1 MMPAMRETWPAG
13 TRCMMTV
20 TVNFDA
26 ESVDLHEARKDN
38 LYGRFSYGRYGM
50 RAGIWRLLD
59 VLKEHGIRATFFVP
73 ALDAENNAAAL
84 EAVLAAGHEVGARG
98 YAFEDHGKLGAKE
111 RETLQHAHEVLSKL
125 IGHPPAGWRAPQ
137 GLLSPDTLEHLTEL
151 GYAYDSSFQD
161 DDLPYVMKC
170 RNGRSI
176 VELPQFQF
184 LDDST
189 LYGPR
194 HTHDRVL
201 KTWREEFAAI
211 LEQGLY
217 VNLTLHAR
225 GDYGSG
231 RASRARVV
239 DAFLRLVRQ
248 SAGVTF
254 MACGELASGWRER
267 HPETEPA
274 PV

>member
-1 MMPAMRETWPAG
+1 MAAAGSNWATG
-13 TRCMMTV
+13 TRCAVTV

-26 ESVDLHEARKDN
+26 ESVDLREVGEQN

-50 RAGIWRLLD
+50 RAGIWRLLA
-59 VLKEHGIRATFFVP
+59 VLREHAIRATFFVP
-73 ALDAENNAAAL
+73 ALDAENNGRAL
-84 EAVLAAGHEVGARG
+84 EAVLAGGHEVAARG
-98 YAFEDHGKLGAKE
+98 YAFEDHSKLGAQE
-111 RETLQHAHEVLSKL
+111 REVLERAHRVLQALT
-125 IGHPPAGWRAPQ
+125 GRAPAGWRAPQ
-137 GLLSPDTLEHLTEL
+137 GLLSPETLSHLAEL
-151 GYAYDSSFQD
+151 GYEYDSSFQD

-170 RNGRSI
+170 RNERRI

-189 LYGPR
+189 LYAAR
-194 HTHDRVL
+194 HAHDRVL
-201 KTWREEFAAI
+201 KTWREEFNAI
-211 LEQGLY
+211 HEQGLY

-239 DAFLRLVRQ
+239 DEFLRGVRR
-248 SAGVTF
+248 SPGVSF
-254 MACGELASGWRER
+254 MTCGELASWWSANHVAAEA
-267 HPETEPA
+267 A